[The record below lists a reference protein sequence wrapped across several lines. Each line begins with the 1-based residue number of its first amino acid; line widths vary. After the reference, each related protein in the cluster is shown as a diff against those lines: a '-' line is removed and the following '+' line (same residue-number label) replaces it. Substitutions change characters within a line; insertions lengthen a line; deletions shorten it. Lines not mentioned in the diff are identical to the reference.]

1 MSELTALFTRASK
14 LWRNASDEAM
24 KQHGVRVGQNL
35 LLEVLWETDGLTP
48 GDLAARLHVATP
60 TVVKSANRMAAAG
73 LLLRKPDPA
82 DARLVRLYLT
92 DQARAV
98 RRDVEQERDE
108 LERRMTATLTPAER
122 EHLRSALTKIIAQLS
137 AGPAPAQPPAAPI
150 PPELQTAPGPAPPP
164 EAGRVGC
171 QP

>member
-1 MSELTALFTRASK
+1 MSLGAEPGNWQGTVYDQLMNELLALFTRSSK
-14 LWRNASDEAM
+14 LMRAAADEAM
-24 KQHGVRVGQNL
+24 SRHGVRVGQNL

-60 TVVKSANRMAAAG
+60 TVVKSANRMATAG
-73 LLLRKPDPA
+73 LLLRKPDPV

-98 RRDVEQERDE
+98 RQAVEQERDD

-122 EHLRSALTKIIAQLS
+122 EHLRSALVKIIAQL
-137 AGPAPAQPPAAPI
+137 AADPAPAQPPAAR
-150 PPELQTAPGPAPPP
+150 LS
-164 EAGRVGC
+164 
-171 QP
+171 